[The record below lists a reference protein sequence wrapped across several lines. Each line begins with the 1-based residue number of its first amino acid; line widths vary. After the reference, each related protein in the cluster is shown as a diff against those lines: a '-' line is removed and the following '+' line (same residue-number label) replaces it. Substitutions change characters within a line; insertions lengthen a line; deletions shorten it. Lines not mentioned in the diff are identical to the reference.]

1 LLPATGQATYYK
13 LNGTPMGTVKPVAS
27 GIYIMKTGKE
37 IRKIA
42 VL

>member
-37 IRKIA
+37 IRKIV